1 MFAGLPENFYNL
13 ILVVLRMPKMDG
25 YPVQSPLS

>member
-13 ILVVLRMPKMDG
+13 ILMDLRMPKMDG
-25 YPVQSPLS
+25 YSV